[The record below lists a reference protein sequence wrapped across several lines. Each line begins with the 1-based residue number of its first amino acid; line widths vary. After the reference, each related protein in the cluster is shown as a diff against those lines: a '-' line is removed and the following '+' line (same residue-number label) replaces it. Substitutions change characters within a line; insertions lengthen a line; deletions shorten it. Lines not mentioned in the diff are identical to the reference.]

1 MSATTTWM
9 IEGRELAHCN
19 CDYGCPCQFNA
30 RPTRGN
36 CTAIVGLIIDKG
48 HHGPTQVDGLKAAG
62 AFSFPGALHEGH
74 GEGSLAIDERAT
86 PEQRNALLRILG
98 GKDTA
103 PGATFFQI
111 LSRITEKLHDPIF
124 TTIEFEV
131 DVDGRVARLSVP
143 GMIEAKGEPIANP
156 VTGAPTRARIDLPDG
171 FEYSIAEIG
180 RGWGQSTGAVPFTLS
195 DSHAHFARLHM
206 TQDGL
211 VR

>member
-1 MSATTTWM
+1 VSATTTWM
-9 IEGRELAHCN
+9 IEGREFAHCN

-48 HHGPTQVDGLKAAG
+48 HHGPTQLDGLKAAG

-103 PGATFFQI
+103 PGGRRSFRS
-111 LSRITEKLHDPIF
+111 SR
-124 TTIEFEV
+124 
-131 DVDGRVARLSVP
+131 R
-143 GMIEAKGEPIANP
+143 
-156 VTGAPTRARIDLPDG
+156 
-171 FEYSIAEIG
+171 
-180 RGWGQSTGAVPFTLS
+180 
-195 DSHAHFARLHM
+195 
-206 TQDGL
+206 
-211 VR
+211 